1 MTGKKLAFL
10 FPGQGTQ
17 RVGMGEAFYKEHAEA
32 REVFAEAEEVLG
44 LPLRSYCFAGPAEEL
59 TATRIAQPAIV
70 TVTFIISQLM
80 QRKGIAPSFVAGHS
94 LGEYTALA
102 AAGVL
107 PFCEVLLLV
116 RKRAELMAAVPG
128 EGGMAAVLNVS
139 PERLEEIL
147 AKYKREGLIEAA
159 NFNSPSQIVVSGE
172 KKLVMRLAEEINS
185 SNTSKEKT
193 GKAILLEVSGA
204 FHSGMMKPAAEE
216 FGKILAG
223 FNFSTPVVPLVT
235 NVTAKAV
242 TAAGEIPGLL
252 EKQLY
257 SPVLWDK
264 SLRQLEKMGAEVF
277 LEIGG
282 KVLTGLVKKTLPG
295 AKTLA
300 VVEPEDL
307 KKVLAF
313 LEEV

>member
-17 RVGMGEAFYKEHAEA
+17 RVGMGESFYNEYQEA
-32 REVFAEAEEVLG
+32 RELFAEAEEVLG
-44 LPLRSYCFAGPAEEL
+44 LPLQRYCFTGPAEEL

-70 TVTFIISQLM
+70 TVTFIIFHLLHKQ
-80 QRKGIAPSFVAGHS
+80 GITPSFVAGHS

-107 PFCEVLLLV
+107 PFRESLLLV
-116 RKRAELMAAVPG
+116 QKRAELMASVPG
-128 EGGMAAVLNVS
+128 EGAMAAVLNIS
-139 PERLEEIL
+139 PQRLAELLE
-147 AKYKREGLIEAA
+147 KYQKEGLIEPA
-159 NFNSPSQIVVSGE
+159 NFNSPSQVVVSGE
-172 KKLVMRLAEEINS
+172 KRLVQQLAEEIN
-185 SNTSKEKT
+185 TEKL

-204 FHSGMMKPAAEE
+204 FHSGMMRPAAAE
-216 FGKILAG
+216 FRKVLAG
-223 FNFSTPVVPLVT
+223 FSFSMPVVPLVA
-235 NVTAKAV
+235 NVTAGPV
-242 TAAGEIPGLL
+242 TTAGEFPGLL
-252 EKQLY
+252 ERQLY

-282 KVLTGLVKKTLPG
+282 KVLTGLVKKTLPE
-295 AKTLA
+295 AKTLT

-313 LEEV
+313 LKEV

>member
-17 RVGMGEAFYKEHAEA
+17 RVGMGESFYQEYAEA
-32 REVFAEAEEVLG
+32 RELFAEAEEVLG
-44 LPLRSYCFAGPAEEL
+44 LPLRRYCFEGPAGEL
-59 TATRIAQPAIV
+59 TDTRIAQPAIV
-70 TVTFIISQLM
+70 TVTFIIFHLLQK
-80 QRKGIAPSFVAGHS
+80 KGITPSFVAGHS

-102 AAGVL
+102 AAGIL
-107 PFCEVLLLV
+107 PFREALLLV

-128 EGGMAAVLNVS
+128 EGGMAAVLNIA
-139 PERLEEIL
+139 PGRLEEL
-147 AKYKREGLIEAA
+147 LTKYKREGLIEPA

-172 KKLVMRLAEEINS
+172 KRLVLQLAEEIN
-185 SNTSKEKT
+185 TSTSTEKT

-204 FHSGMMKPAAEE
+204 FHSGMMRPAAEE
-216 FGKILAG
+216 LGKILAG
-223 FNFSTPVVPLVT
+223 FNFSSPAVPLVA
-235 NVTAKAV
+235 NVTAEAV
-242 TAAGEIPGLL
+242 TAAGDFPGLL
-252 EKQLY
+252 TKQLY

-264 SLRQLEKMGAEVF
+264 SLRRLEDMGAEVF

-282 KVLTGLVKKTLPG
+282 RVLTGLVKKTLPG

-300 VVEPEDL
+300 VVKPEDL

-313 LEEV
+313 LKGV